1 MELTQAVFNKLSK
14 PELVQIILNTEA
26 NLGSQIAK
34 LTTGIKDLLAHSKKL
49 EAHVAIVR
57 NVNSKLVGRV
67 VATERQC
74 WENAQYSRRDTLEV
88 VGVGLWRVLGNC
100 YRDIQAFH
108 RLKDKDRTIVKF
120 TNRKDCLR
128 ILRVKRQLKG
138 LDPSAVDL
146 PEGTKIFVNESLCPY
161 YLGIWNK
168 CKKLRDKQKGHQY
181 YTINGLIRLRIEE
194 SGQAKIITHMVD
206 LQNLFP
212 DIEIDSSWLYF
223 FGIYFYYLGSSHYET
238 FH

>member
-88 VGVGLWRVLGNC
+88 VGVGL
-100 YRDIQAFH
+100 
-108 RLKDKDRTIVKF
+108 
-120 TNRKDCLR
+120 
-128 ILRVKRQLKG
+128 
-138 LDPSAVDL
+138 
-146 PEGTKIFVNESLCPY
+146 
-161 YLGIWNK
+161 
-168 CKKLRDKQKGHQY
+168 
-181 YTINGLIRLRIEE
+181 
-194 SGQAKIITHMVD
+194 
-206 LQNLFP
+206 
-212 DIEIDSSWLYF
+212 
-223 FGIYFYYLGSSHYET
+223 
-238 FH
+238 